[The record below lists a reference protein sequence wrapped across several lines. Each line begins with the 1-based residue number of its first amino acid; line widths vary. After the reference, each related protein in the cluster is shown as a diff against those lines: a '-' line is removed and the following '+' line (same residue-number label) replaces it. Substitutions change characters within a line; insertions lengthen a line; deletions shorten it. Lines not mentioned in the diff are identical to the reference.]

1 MKKRDDGT
9 RRRPTRI
16 AMLAVRV
23 CLSGCV
29 MPVAVHSGSGPA
41 PTFEPARHEVVLG
54 IAERLT
60 VLTGFLTGGA
70 VADLAA
76 VHVDGDG
83 DRRLR
88 VFRFADGG
96 WAPAVEATLRREA
109 AFVNVARIDGRER
122 LIVYGG
128 GRLTWFDPESA
139 TERDLAAAASDFRQS
154 ERREVLHVDMTRDL
168 NGNGRDDL
176 ALVDGHGFR
185 VLIQMPGG
193 RFADPVRAGPTTGL
207 DRVYGADGYRYR
219 PWEEGGRVHEMD
231 YDLDGRSDLVYW
243 NPGVE
248 PQPDLDGGRS
258 GSRDGTLA
266 GSRDGEPAAGR
277 DGFFAVHLQDDRGL
291 FPAQASAT
299 FTTAVPFDSDQI
311 ASLAAPTGIRNR
323 RRDHM
328 PEGESAGRVLDS
340 LTDMNG
346 DGIADLVVFSL
357 QGGSLWRMHSS
368 YEVHFGSQAPGGGT
382 EFSPEAGAVVRSE
395 GILAGIDRHDIDGD
409 GQVDVMLTSFHPT
422 VWSAIRVLVMSV
434 LTGAGSFDLQ
444 FFRMEDGLYAERPN
458 AVREIRPRAPRKTGE
473 RNFWPAVRLG
483 DMNGDGRSDLLV
495 VRNRKRLHVHLG
507 VPGPDLFARRPVR
520 IAVAAPEDE
529 EYTWLA
535 DLNGDGRQDVV
546 LHHAPVASEPHRVT
560 VLMSR

>member
-1 MKKRDDGT
+1 
-9 RRRPTRI
+9 
-16 AMLAVRV
+16 MLAVRV

-54 IAERLT
+54 VAERLT

-88 VFRFADGG
+88 VFRFADGE
-96 WAPAVEATLRREA
+96 WAPEVEAALRREA
-109 AFVNVARIDGRER
+109 AFVDVARIDGRER

-128 GRLTWFDPESA
+128 GRLTWFDPATA
-139 TERDLAAAASDFRQS
+139 TERDLAAAASDFRES

-176 ALVDGHGFR
+176 ALVDGHGFQ
-185 VLIQMPGG
+185 VLIQMPVG
-193 RFADPVRAGPTTGL
+193 RFADPVRLGPTTGL

-219 PWEEGGRVHEMD
+219 PWEEGGRVHRMD
-231 YDLDGRSDLVYW
+231 YDLDGRSDLVFW
-243 NPGVE
+243 NG
-248 PQPDLDGGRS
+248 DR
-258 GSRDGTLA
+258 
-266 GSRDGEPAAGR
+266 
-277 DGFFAVHLQDDRGL
+277 FAVHLQDDRGL

-328 PEGESAGRVLDS
+328 PEGESVGRVLDS

-444 FFRMEDGLYAERPN
+444 FFRMEDGLYAERPS

-529 EYTWLA
+529 EYTWLT
-535 DLNGDGRQDVV
+535 DLNGNGRQDVV